1 MNIFNRLIDYLNQSR
16 LSWLLKAEAFR
27 YLIAGGTAFLVL
39 MLVLIFLVEIFEVNE
54 VLATAIALI
63 CATPVNYL
71 LQKKF
76 VFRSQ
81 APVGNSFI
89 IYCVVTVATMMLN
102 VQLFYL
108 LIKYTDIHYTVAQ
121 LMTTAFIVV
130 VNYFVN
136 RHLTFSQV
144 LK

>member
-1 MNIFNRLIDYLNQSR
+1 MNLIGRLLDWVCQSKYA
-16 LSWLLKAEAFR
+16 LLLKSEVVR

-39 MLVLIFLVEIFEVNE
+39 MIVLIFLVEVFTVNE
-54 VLATAIALI
+54 VVATAIALI
-63 CATPVNYL
+63 CATPVNYS

-89 IYCVVTVATMMLN
+89 IYCVVTVATMVLN

-108 LIKYTDIHYTVAQ
+108 LVKYTPLHYTLAQ
-121 LMTTAFIVV
+121 LITTAFIVIL
-130 VNYFVN
+130 NYFVN
-136 RHLTFSQV
+136 RHLTFSHAT
-144 LK
+144 K